1 MRYMGP
7 LQSRFPNKTKSLKGA
22 AATATAPSF
31 YIHSGPHVPRRR
43 LILAGLMCRIRF
55 PRVPLK
61 RSPSRLL
68 GRLTVRMT
76 FCMGPHV
83 PRRRFSFARRECG
96 VRFSKVPLFGGAC
109 SKVGEDAL
117 QATWKDSISFA
128 STKTDNAFC
137 SAVEQAV
144 ESRWSRVRIPYALT
158 ESQ

>member
-1 MRYMGP
+1 M
-7 LQSRFPNKTKSLKGA
+7 
-22 AATATAPSF
+22 
-31 YIHSGPHVPRRR
+31 GPHVPRRR
-43 LILAGLMCRIRF
+43 LTLAGSMCRIRF

-128 STKTDNAFC
+128 STIK
-137 SAVEQAV
+137 
-144 ESRWSRVRIPYALT
+144 VRSPNGLKALRYERRDCRSDSCPNHYGPVGQRFKPSHFLCEDPSSNLGGT
-158 ESQ
+158 TMFV